1 MKKERWFVKRAVSAM
16 LAMGLVM
23 GAVAGCGKSSSDSS
37 SPLDTAGQNSKEYV
51 FRCDPLGFSDG
62 KDYGNISMVGD
73 RIYVSSYGNNGSISI
88 MSFNYDGSDV
98 RTLSL
103 PEAENQGHGYMTFD
117 KEGNIYCVLQN
128 YAYDPDEDP
137 HILDGEGEEEGIA
150 HAGDDEDTAGAITD
164 AASGDTS
171 ESGALDEAGSE
182 ISENG
187 AADVTGQVS
196 NVTSEGEIIPDTD
209 PQEKKVSGDYDTEI
223 VEDEQ
228 FLVKYDNTGKE
239 IFRIDLEE
247 GLSEDEYF
255 SMYKMI
261 YTEDFGLVTSSNF
274 GIRSL
279 DENTKSF
286 KMILDTKDENSEF
299 YDMAINLYNGFN
311 GKTYASCWG
320 ENGIELRSFDLA
332 TGKMGEKSS
341 QFQSFDDYQFFE
353 GKGFDLYVS
362 KSDGIYGYDANKDV
376 IEKIMDYSDSDL
388 NVNYAL
394 SSIVAISDAE
404 FIANLPT
411 EGYNYDLCRL
421 TKVPADQVK
430 DRTVITLAGNMLDYN
445 VRQFAYKFNQTN
457 QEYKIKV
464 VDYNSMNNE
473 ADWDAG
479 VNQFN
484 MDIVSGNTP
493 DIMCFTSDEP
503 VGSYINKGLFID
515 LMPFIKNDPELKETD
530 FVQNVFDAFK
540 TGDKLYQLVPSF
552 TVNTVAAKTALLKG
566 NDVLTIK
573 DCMDMTEAKGLSYM
587 NAWGINTQESMLNY
601 GLLTAGDQFIDWENK
616 KCSFDGEDFIELLE
630 FSKKFPKETPEN
642 VWDEYDDMAYMK
654 DEALFN
660 FAYLNCFRSYKRSK
674 DGTFGGDIS
683 FIGFPNNTGVNRSV
697 ICPAYRYAISSKSKN
712 TDICWEIIRQ
722 FYLAEYQD
730 TIQWEFPI
738 RKSSFDK
745 QAEESKD
752 RPYWID
758 SDGVKQY
765 EDDIVY
771 TNSAQIKISP
781 LTQQEVDFMKDYIS
795 SLSLVYSPN
804 QNVNNII
811 FEEASAFFSDQKSA
825 KEVAD
830 IIQSRLTIYVNE
842 NS

>member
-23 GAVAGCGKSSSDSS
+23 GSVAGCGKSSSDSS

-51 FRCDPLGFSDG
+51 FSCDPLGFSDG

-98 RTLSL
+98 KTMSL

-150 HAGDDEDTAGAITD
+150 HAGDDEEVSGEATD
-164 AASGDTS
+164 AVSSEASGNEAAEAASS
-171 ESGALDEAGSE
+171 EASENEAAEAASSE
-182 ISENG
+182 ASENG
-187 AADVTGQVS
+187 ATDS
-196 NVTSEGEIIPDTD
+196 D
-209 PQEKKVSGDYDTEI
+209 PQEKKFSGNYDTEI

-228 FLVKYDNTGKE
+228 FLVKYDSTGNE

-261 YTEDFGLVTSSNF
+261 YTEEYGLVTSSNF

-279 DENTKSF
+279 DESTKSF
-286 KMILDTKDENSEF
+286 KMILDTKDESSEF
-299 YDMAINLYNGFN
+299 YEMSLNLYNGFN

-320 ENGIELRSFDLA
+320 ESGMELRSIDLA

-341 QFQSFDDYQFFE
+341 QFQTFDDYQFFE
-353 GKGFDLYVS
+353 GKGYDLYVS
-362 KSDGIYGYDANKDV
+362 KSDGVYGYDANKDV
-376 IEKIMDYSDSDL
+376 IEKIMDYTDSDL

-404 FIANLPT
+404 FVANLPT
-411 EGYNYDLCRL
+411 EGYNYELCRL

-430 DRTVITLAGNMLDYN
+430 DRTVITMAGNMLDYN
-445 VRQFAYKFNQTN
+445 VRQFAYKFNQSN
-457 QEYKIKV
+457 PDYKIKV
-464 VDYNSMNNE
+464 VDYSTLNNE
-473 ADWDAG
+473 DDWNAG
-479 VNQFN
+479 LSQFN

-493 DIMCFTSDEP
+493 DIMCFTTDEP
-503 VGSYINKGLFID
+503 VDSYINKGLFID
-515 LMPFIKNDPELKETD
+515 LMTYIKNDPELKDTE
-530 FVQNVFDAFK
+530 FVENVFDAFK
-540 TGDKLYQLVPSF
+540 TGDKLFQLVPSF
-552 TVNTVAAKTALLKG
+552 NINTVAAKTSNLKG
-566 NDVLTIK
+566 KDILTIK
-573 DCMDMTEAKGLSYM
+573 DCMDLTEAKGINYM
-587 NAWGINTQESMLNY
+587 DAWGINTQETILNY
-601 GLLTAGDQFIDWENK
+601 GLMTAGDQFIDWENK
-616 KCSFDGEDFIELLE
+616 KCSFDSEDFIELLE
-630 FSKKFPKETPEN
+630 FSNKFPKETPDS
-642 VWDEYDDMAYMK
+642 VWEEYDDMAYMK
-654 DEALFN
+654 DEALFS
-660 FAYLNCFRSYKRSK
+660 FVYLNNFRAYKRTK
-674 DGTFGGDIS
+674 DGTFGGDIT
-683 FIGFPNNTGVNRSV
+683 FIGFPNNAGTNRSV
-697 ICPAYRYAISSKSKN
+697 ISPACRYAISSKTKYA
-712 TDICWEIIRQ
+712 DICWEFIRQ
-722 FYLAEYQD
+722 FLLEEYQD
-730 TIQWEFPI
+730 GLTWEFPI

-745 QAEESKD
+745 QATESMD

-765 EDDIVY
+765 EDDVVY
-771 TNSAQIKISP
+771 SNSGEIKISP
-781 LTQQEVDFMKDYIS
+781 LNQQEVDFMKNYIS
-795 SLSLVYSPN
+795 SISNVYSPN
-804 QNVNNII
+804 QNVSNII
-811 FEEASAFFSDQKSA
+811 FEEASAFFSGQKSA
-825 KEVAD
+825 QEVAD